1 MEHGFVWVSIVPG
14 LNALPVHSAT
24 ALLVTLTLLVWALVG
39 RRQLAAAADAVVP
52 DGRLSARNGLEMFVE
67 IFSSIVEG
75 VLGHHGRKYV
85 PLYGTFFLFI
95 VTSNL
100 CGLIP
105 GFLPPTSNINVT
117 LALGATSFVMY
128 NYYGFRAHGVGYAKH
143 FLGPVWWLIPL
154 MLPLELVDNCLRPL
168 TLNLRLLMN
177 MFADHLMLDIFT
189 DLTKLVV
196 PVVFLMLG
204 TFVSLIQA
212 FVFTLLSLVYVAL
225 AIGGHEEH

>member
-1 MEHGFVWVSIVPG
+1 MPG
-14 LNALPVHSAT
+14 LKELPAHSAT
-24 ALLVTLTLLVWALVG
+24 AILVALTLLVWALVG
-39 RRQLAAAADAVVP
+39 RRQLATAADGVVP
-52 DGRLSARNGLEMFVE
+52 DGTLTARNALELFVE
-67 IFSSIVEG
+67 WFAATAEG
-75 VLGHHGRKYV
+75 VLGHRFREYV

-95 VTSNL
+95 LTSNL

-105 GFLPPTSNINVT
+105 GFIPPTSNINVT
-117 LALGATSFVMY
+117 LALGVTSFAMY
-128 NYYGFRAHGVGYAKH
+128 NYYGFRAHGVAYAKH

-177 MFADHLMLDIFT
+177 MFADHLVLDIFT

-204 TFVSLIQA
+204 AFVSLIQA

-225 AIGGHEEH
+225 AVGGHEEH